1 MAKIVELC
9 GSPGVGKS
17 SIFYEIEKLRGSKE
31 NNTWTTATNT
41 NPEGDYSKRGL
52 AKKIYSKIRQ
62 GKNKVG
68 RPEKKENFYVFA
80 KRIYRE
86 IKVGRQLIHKEAAD
100 RFIAQNPLYI
110 DAIWKNIFHKQAQS
124 SNGLDLRFEKAQW
137 IYRIIKKIQIIKEN
151 NSEQYF
157 IIDEG
162 LINMIDR
169 ALYKSKS
176 VTEENAEILE
186 LLEVIPLPD
195 ALVYIETGLDEN
207 VRRIICREDIRDMHL
222 GMTEE
227 NLRNITQTTRE
238 RILNSIKYLEN
249 RGTPVLYL
257 NSTISPKQNAI
268 EIIRFSEKLDFMSKA
283 VNSFS
288 NVSPN
293 PNSVQRKKT
302 TSF

>member
-17 SIFYEIEKLRGSKE
+17 SIFYEIEKMRGSKE

-41 NPEGDYSKRGL
+41 NPEGVYSQRDFV
-52 AKKIYSKIRQ
+52 KKIYSKIRQ
-62 GKNKVG
+62 GLNNGG
-68 RPEKKENFYVFA
+68 RSEKKESFYVFA
-80 KRIYRE
+80 RRIYRE
-86 IKVGRQLIHKEAAD
+86 IKSERQLIHREAAV
-100 RFIAQNPLYI
+100 RFTAQNPLYI
-110 DAIWKNIFHKQAQS
+110 DAIWKNIFHIQAQS
-124 SNGLDLRFEKAQW
+124 PNGLDLRFEKAQW

-176 VTEENAEILE
+176 VTEESAEILE
-186 LLEVIPLPD
+186 LLEVMPLPD
-195 ALVYIETGLDEN
+195 ALVYIETGIDEN

-222 GMTEE
+222 GMSEE
-227 NLRNITQTTRE
+227 NLRNITKITRD

-249 RGTPVLYL
+249 RGIPVLYL

-268 EIIRFSEKLDFMSKA
+268 EIIRFSEKLASCQ
-283 VNSFS
+283 N
-288 NVSPN
+288 
-293 PNSVQRKKT
+293 
-302 TSF
+302 